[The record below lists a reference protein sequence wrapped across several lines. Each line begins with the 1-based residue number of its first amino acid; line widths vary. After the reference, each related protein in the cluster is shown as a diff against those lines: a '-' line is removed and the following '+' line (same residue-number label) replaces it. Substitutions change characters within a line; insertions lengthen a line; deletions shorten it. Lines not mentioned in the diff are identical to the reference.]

1 MTLKEVGFII
11 AVILCMA
18 FILVLH
24 EARLSALT
32 KRLREFEDEYED
44 FSEDEFEE

>member
-32 KRLREFEDEYED
+32 KRLQDFEDECEN
-44 FSEDEFEE
+44 FEEDDFEE